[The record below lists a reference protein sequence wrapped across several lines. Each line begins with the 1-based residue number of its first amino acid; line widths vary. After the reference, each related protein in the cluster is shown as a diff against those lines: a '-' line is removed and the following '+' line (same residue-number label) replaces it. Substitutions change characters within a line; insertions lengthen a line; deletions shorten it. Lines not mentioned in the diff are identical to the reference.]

1 MIDDYTTAFYMAVA
15 EYTTKIETSSTP
27 DNFYEVLKR
36 AEDYARHNYKKHLQ
50 LLQENERLIYGSTA
64 AVEDK
69 ARLQAAAERI
79 AKGEKKTITIDFR
92 ARKVIE

>member
-15 EYTTKIETSSTP
+15 EYTTKIETNSTP

-50 LLQENERLIYGSTA
+50 LLQENERIIYGNTA
-64 AVEDK
+64 TVEDK
-69 ARLQAAAERI
+69 AKLRDVAERI
-79 AKGEKKTITIDFR
+79 AKGEKKTITIDFKT
-92 ARKVIE
+92 RKVIG